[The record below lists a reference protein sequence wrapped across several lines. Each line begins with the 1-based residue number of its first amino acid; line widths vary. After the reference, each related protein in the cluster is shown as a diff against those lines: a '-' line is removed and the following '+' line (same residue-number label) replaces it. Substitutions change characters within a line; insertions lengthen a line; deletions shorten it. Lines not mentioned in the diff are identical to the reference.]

1 MLLMY
6 RVYLVTKIT
15 IVLKGQFI
23 FSLRCRAVSFQ
34 CFNIEKFAHCRK
46 TRDISY
52 TVCIVRHRDGRAFLY
67 TFAFPRAQVR
77 QFFLRGPISCTTF
90 FSRSSVLSRS
100 CFAFLCSCVSE
111 CTCGRGVQL
120 ITRALYVYGRIR
132 RVGSTRHR
140 ATHNP
145 PSTRVRGVGV

>member
-1 MLLMY
+1 MY

-15 IVLKGQFI
+15 TVLKGQFI

-52 TVCIVRHRDGRAFLY
+52 TVCIVRHRDGSAFLY

-77 QFFLRGPISCTTF
+77 QFFLRVPISCIHF
-90 FSRSSVLSRS
+90 FRVPLYSRVPVSRSYAPVSASV
-100 CFAFLCSCVSE
+100 
-111 CTCGRGVQL
+111 
-120 ITRALYVYGRIR
+120 
-132 RVGSTRHR
+132 RVGVGCNSSHARCMCMDGSGGSGQLAIAPLTTPLRHVC
-140 ATHNP
+140 A
-145 PSTRVRGVGV
+145 V